1 LNAINNTPNSL
12 EALEARLK
20 SISHN
25 TQALDILQSFAK
37 NLGKTKARQQLFNAN
52 GTLVRPPIDYQELC
66 ERGLIAPEEDA
77 FTLLQGD
84 IVASDAAYFLGER
97 LTDIKFA
104 IASSTCDLVPNR
116 RQYATLLRLQPI
128 KADDPNAK
136 QIIGEMLKFTST
148 QRMYLPP
155 LPNDGET
162 VLANAVIFDGI
173 IQIRLEDLLLSTRYA
188 SLSLVGW
195 RIFGSLVRTIM
206 VRSGESEIKLR
217 TSI

>member
-128 KADDPNAK
+128 KADDPQCETNYWRDA
-136 QIIGEMLKFTST
+136 QVYFYTTNVFTAFT
-148 QRMYLPP
+148 
-155 LPNDGET
+155 
-162 VLANAVIFDGI
+162 
-173 IQIRLEDLLLSTRYA
+173 
-188 SLSLVGW
+188 
-195 RIFGSLVRTIM
+195 
-206 VRSGESEIKLR
+206 
-217 TSI
+217 

>member
-1 LNAINNTPNSL
+1 LNAIDNTPNSL

-20 SISHN
+20 SISHD
-25 TQALDILQSFAK
+25 TQALDILQSFAQ

-52 GTLVRPPIDYQELC
+52 GALVRPPIDYRELR
-66 ERGLIAPEEDA
+66 ERGLITPEEDP

-97 LTDIKFA
+97 LTGIKFA

-128 KADDPNAK
+128 TADDPNAK

-155 LPNDGET
+155 LPKDGET
-162 VLANAVIFDGI
+162 VLANAVIFDGVI
-173 IQIRLEDLLLSTRYA
+173 
-188 SLSLVGW
+188 
-195 RIFGSLVRTIM
+195 
-206 VRSGESEIKLR
+206 
-217 TSI
+217 